1 MKKLYLFFIKSFLG
15 PFIFTFFIAIF
26 LLLMQF
32 LWKYIDDLVG
42 KGLDSYTILQLLFY
56 ASARFVPLALPIS
69 ILLSSIMT
77 FGNIGEKN
85 ELLAIKSAG
94 ISVKK
99 CMYPLSVLVIFLG
112 ISSFLFSNYVMP
124 IANLKAGTLLYDIR
138 KQKPALNIKEGVFY
152 NGLKGF
158 SIKIDSKDENGIDLT
173 GIMIYDHN
181 DKEGNNKVIVSEKGK
196 MYLSDNEQYFII
208 ALENGYSYH
217 EINPF
222 YLKRNSKNKNH
233 PFQRV
238 HFKKETLRFDI
249 SDFGMKKSSKNLY
262 RNHYAMMSNYQLNK
276 AIDSIHIK
284 QDFVSEKYFNDI
296 NNKIYLDSTQIIN
309 IQKVNR
315 KSNSKLRYEKA
326 AIKVAKQIKS
336 TLESNKSDS
345 NYRNG
350 IIIKHEIEWHRKLSL
365 AVACIVL
372 FLIGAP
378 LGSIIR
384 KGGFG
389 MPVIIS
395 VGFFIIYHTVSVTGE
410 KMAKEGANISSF
422 EGMWA
427 SNFILLPVGIY
438 LTYLAT
444 TDSNLF
450 GVKLIKNLK
459 MKVLSL
465 VRNN

>member
-42 KGLDSYTILQLLFY
+42 KGLDSFTILQLLFY

-77 FGNIGEKN
+77 FGNISEKN

-94 ISVKK
+94 ISLKK
-99 CMYPLSVLVIFLG
+99 CMYPLGIFIVFLS
-112 ISSFLFSNYVMP
+112 ISSFLFSNYAMP

-158 SIKIDSKDENGIDLT
+158 SIKIDYKDENGIDLS

-181 DKEGNNKVIVSEKGK
+181 EKKGNNKVIIAEKGK
-196 MYLSDNEQYFII
+196 MYLSSNEQYFII

-217 EINPF
+217 EINPHF
-222 YLKRNSKNKNH
+222 FKRSSKNKNH

-262 RNHYAMMSNYQLNK
+262 RNHYAMMSNYQLSN
-276 AIDSIHIK
+276 AIDSIRLK
-284 QDFVSEKYFNDI
+284 QNSIVSRYFDELTRKISIDSSQVENIVKINRNKTPNQRFEK
-296 NNKIYLDSTQIIN
+296 S
-309 IQKVNR
+309 
-315 KSNSKLRYEKA
+315 
-326 AIKVAKQIKS
+326 AIKITKKIKS
-336 TLESNKSDS
+336 TLESYSNDL
-345 NYRNG
+345 NYRNQ

-365 AVACIVL
+365 AFACIVL
-372 FLIGAP
+372 YLIGAP

-395 VGFFIIYHTVSVTGE
+395 VGFFIVYHTVSVTGE

-427 SNFILLPVGIY
+427 SNLILLPIGIY

-450 GVKLIKNLK
+450 GLKTIKIIKTKILK
-459 MKVLSL
+459 SF
-465 VRNN
+465 RNN